1 MSVKFSIIVPVLN
14 EASGIE
20 SFLSTLQIFRKQ
32 GEIIIVDAGS
42 QDDTVALATPL
53 ADIIIKNSRG
63 RSKQMNAGAQVA
75 SGKILLFL
83 HADTYLPTD
92 ALVLIEQGISQNK
105 QWGRFD
111 IKLSGTQPMFKVISH
126 FMNWRSR
133 LTGISTG
140 DQGLFVPKQ
149 LFNQAGQFPDIPL
162 MEDVAICK
170 KLKLFSP
177 PICLKARVITS
188 SRRWKQFGI
197 TRTILL
203 MWWLRLLYF
212 FGCNP
217 ETLAQLYSRGIFWKT
232 SSD

>member
-1 MSVKFSIIVPVLN
+1 VKFSIIIPVLN

-20 SFLSTLQIFRKQ
+20 KFLSTLQTFREQ
-32 GEIIIVDAGS
+32 GEIIVVDGGS
-42 QDDTVALATPL
+42 QDNAIAIASPL
-53 ADIIIKNSRG
+53 IDKFIKSPKG
-63 RSKQMNAGAQVA
+63 RAIQMNAGAKAA
-75 SGKILLFL
+75 SGEILLFL
-83 HADTYLPTD
+83 HADTYLPSN
-92 ALVLIEQGISQNK
+92 ALKLIEQGLSQNY

-111 IKLSGTQPMFKVISH
+111 IKLSGPHFIFLVIAR

-140 DQGLFVPKQ
+140 DQALFVQKLVFDQ
-149 LFNQAGQFPDIPL
+149 VGQFPEIPL
-162 MEDVAICK
+162 MEDIAICK
-170 KLKLFSP
+170 NLKSIGP
-177 PICLKARVITS
+177 PLCLKSKITTS
-188 SRRWKQFGI
+188 SRRWHQFGI

-232 SSD
+232 LSD